1 MKVTKTKLTLYVDKE
16 TSELAKKIAAY
27 KGKSVSELVSG
38 YFTSEAYKINDL
50 RISDSV
56 SKWIGIIET
65 DKTYK
70 ELKEEITTEKI
81 KKYENIP

>member
-1 MKVTKTKLTLYVDKE
+1 MTKTKLTLYVDKE

-27 KGKSVSELVSG
+27 KGKSVSELVSS

-50 RISDSV
+50 RIADSV

>member
-1 MKVTKTKLTLYVDKE
+1 MTKTKLTLYVDKE

-50 RISDSV
+50 GISDSV

>member
-1 MKVTKTKLTLYVDKE
+1 MAKTKLTLYVDKE

-70 ELKEEITTEKI
+70 ELKEEIITEKV

>member
-1 MKVTKTKLTLYVDKE
+1 MKMTKTKLTLYVDRE

-27 KGKSVSELVSG
+27 RGKSVSELVSG
-38 YFTSEAYKINDL
+38 YFTSEAYKINNL
-50 RISDSV
+50 KISDSV
-56 SKWIGIIET
+56 SKWIGIIEI

-70 ELKEEITTEKI
+70 ELKEEILTDKI

>member
-1 MKVTKTKLTLYVDKE
+1 MAKTKLTLYVDKE

-27 KGKSVSELVSG
+27 KDKSVSELVSG
-38 YFTSEAYKINDL
+38 YFTAEAYKINDL

>member
-1 MKVTKTKLTLYVDKE
+1 MAKTKLTLYVDKE

-50 RISDSV
+50 GISDSV

-65 DKTYK
+65 DKTYR

>member
-1 MKVTKTKLTLYVDKE
+1 MTKTKLTLYVDKE

-50 RISDSV
+50 GISDSV

-81 KKYENIP
+81 KKYENIL